1 MPVDRLSM
9 REITV
14 RVYRKVPVLVLTL
27 AAAMLTACS
36 TVGPPVLERAVL
48 GYDETNARLSDKML
62 LLNIARWHEG
72 EGLHLTVTSSI
83 AATFDWTATAGIGA
97 QFEDSSGTD
106 FFNFNLGGRASE
118 NPTFSILPLQGEEY
132 VTRLLKPFTEEV
144 VSLTVFQGDTP
155 IDRLL
160 RLMAEGIE
168 FYGSKGEIERFI
180 TNSPGRPQEYTEFRR
195 MLLHLRWLA
204 ESRQLFARPL
214 VFEDILFKDIADRP
228 KAEDLAKGINLG
240 ITWRQKPDGRFQAS
254 KLTQGRVAIT
264 NYDPMLLSDEQRWAL
279 NERIKR
285 LPASVVYVDLAP
297 GYPGGNI
304 PFKGGIRLRSFG
316 EIIRFVADGM
326 GEFPEFDVLPDPRTG
341 SGDVAVENRAATLT
355 IAVTE
360 TAPPAHIPSVWY
372 RGQYYSIADTEWDRG
387 NFRLLAV
394 LNQTTVGDVKGLG
407 IPITISK

>member
-1 MPVDRLSM
+1 M
-9 REITV
+9 
-14 RVYRKVPVLVLTL
+14 RVYRKTPVIVLTL
-27 AAAMLTACS
+27 VAAMLGACS

-48 GYDETNARLSDKML
+48 GYDETNARLSDQML

-97 QFEDSSGTD
+97 QLEDSSGTD

-132 VTRLLKPFTEEV
+132 VTRLLKPFTEDV

-155 IDRLL
+155 IDRML

-168 FYGSKGEIERFI
+168 FYGSKGEIERSI
-180 TNSPGRPQEYTEFRR
+180 TNSPGRPQEYAEFRR

-204 ESRQLFARPL
+204 ENRQLFARPL

-240 ITWRQKPDGRFQAS
+240 ITWRQKPDGRFMAS

-279 NERIKR
+279 NERIKL

-304 PFKGGIRLRSFG
+304 PFTGGIRLRSFG

-341 SGDVAVENRAATLT
+341 IDDVAIENRAATLT

-360 TAPPAHIPSVWY
+360 KAPPDRIASILY
-372 RGQYYSIADTEWDRG
+372 RGHYYSISDTKWDRG
-387 NFRLLAV
+387 NFRLLAL
-394 LNQTTVGDVKGLG
+394 LNQTTVGDLKGIG
-407 IPITISK
+407 IPITIAK

>member
-1 MPVDRLSM
+1 M
-9 REITV
+9 
-14 RVYRKVPVLVLTL
+14 RVYKKTPVIVLTL
-27 AAAMLTACS
+27 VAAMLGACS

-48 GYDETNARLSDKML
+48 GYDETNARLSDQML

-97 QFEDSSGTD
+97 QLEDSSGTD

-132 VTRLLKPFTEEV
+132 VTRLLKPFTEDV

-155 IDRLL
+155 IDRML

-168 FYGSKGEIERFI
+168 FYGSKGEMERFI
-180 TNSPGRPQEYTEFRR
+180 TNSPGRPQEYAEFRR

-204 ESRQLFARPL
+204 ENRQLFARPL

-240 ITWRQKPDGRFQAS
+240 ITWRQKPDGRFKAS

-304 PFKGGIRLRSFG
+304 PFTGGIRLRSFG

-341 SGDVAVENRAATLT
+341 IDDVAIENRAATLT

-360 TAPPAHIPSVWY
+360 KAPPDRIASILY
-372 RGQYYSIADTEWDRG
+372 RGHYYSISDTEWDRG
-387 NFRLLAV
+387 NFRLLAL
-394 LNQTTVGDVKGLG
+394 LNQTTVGDLKGIG
-407 IPITISK
+407 IPITIAK

>member
-1 MPVDRLSM
+1 M
-9 REITV
+9 
-14 RVYRKVPVLVLTL
+14 RVYRKTPVIVVTL
-27 AAAMLTACS
+27 AAAMLGACS

-48 GYDETNARLSDKML
+48 GYDETNARLSDQML

-97 QFEDSSGTD
+97 QLEGSSGTD

-155 IDRLL
+155 IDRML

-168 FYGSKGEIERFI
+168 FYGSKGEIERSI
-180 TNSPGRPQEYTEFRR
+180 TNSPGRPQEYAEFRR

-304 PFKGGIRLRSFG
+304 PFTGGIRLRSFG

-341 SGDVAVENRAATLT
+341 IDDVAIENRAATLT

-360 TAPPAHIPSVWY
+360 KAPPDRIASILY
-372 RGQYYSIADTEWDRG
+372 RGHYYSISDTEWDRG
-387 NFRLLAV
+387 NFRLLAL
-394 LNQTTVGDVKGLG
+394 LNQTTVGEVGGIG
-407 IPITISK
+407 IPITIAK

>member
-1 MPVDRLSM
+1 M
-9 REITV
+9 
-14 RVYRKVPVLVLTL
+14 RVYKKTPVIVLTL
-27 AAAMLTACS
+27 VAAMLGACS

-48 GYDETNARLSDKML
+48 GYDETNARLSDQML

-97 QFEDSSGTD
+97 QLEDSSGTD

-132 VTRLLKPFTEEV
+132 VTRLLKPFTEDV

-155 IDRLL
+155 IDRML

-168 FYGSKGEIERFI
+168 FYGSKGEIERSI
-180 TNSPGRPQEYTEFRR
+180 TNSPGRPQEYAEFRR

-240 ITWRQKPDGRFQAS
+240 ITWRQKPDGRFMAS

-279 NERIKR
+279 NERIKL

-304 PFKGGIRLRSFG
+304 PFTGGIRLRSFG

-341 SGDVAVENRAATLT
+341 IDDVAIENRAATLT

-360 TAPPAHIPSVWY
+360 KAPPDRIASILY
-372 RGQYYSIADTEWDRG
+372 RGHYYSISDTKWDRG
-387 NFRLLAV
+387 NFRLLAL
-394 LNQTTVGDVKGLG
+394 LNQTTVGDLKGIG
-407 IPITISK
+407 IPITIAK

>member
-1 MPVDRLSM
+1 
-9 REITV
+9 
-14 RVYRKVPVLVLTL
+14 
-27 AAAMLTACS
+27 
-36 TVGPPVLERAVL
+36 
-48 GYDETNARLSDKML
+48 
-62 LLNIARWHEG
+62 
-72 EGLHLTVTSSI
+72 
-83 AATFDWTATAGIGA
+83 
-97 QFEDSSGTD
+97 
-106 FFNFNLGGRASE
+106 
-118 NPTFSILPLQGEEY
+118 
-132 VTRLLKPFTEEV
+132 
-144 VSLTVFQGDTP
+144 
-155 IDRLL
+155 
-160 RLMAEGIE
+160 MAEGIE

-240 ITWRQKPDGRFQAS
+240 ITWRQKPDGRFKAS

-304 PFKGGIRLRSFG
+304 PFTGGIRLRSFG

-326 GEFPEFDVLPDPRTG
+326 EEFPEFDVLPDPRTG
-341 SGDVAVENRAATLT
+341 SDDVAIENRAATLT

-360 TAPPAHIPSVWY
+360 KAPPDRIASVLY
-372 RGQYYSIADTEWDRG
+372 RGHYYSVSDTEWDRG
-387 NFRLLAV
+387 NFRLLAL
-394 LNQTTVGDVKGLG
+394 LNQTTVGDVGGIG
-407 IPITISK
+407 IPITIAK

>member
-1 MPVDRLSM
+1 M
-9 REITV
+9 RICRT
-14 RVYRKVPVLVLTL
+14 VPVIALTL
-27 AAAMLTACS
+27 VAAMLGACS

-48 GYDETNARLSDKML
+48 GYDETNARLSDQML

-97 QFEDSSGTD
+97 QLEGSSGTD

-155 IDRLL
+155 IDRML

-168 FYGSKGEIERFI
+168 FYGSKGEMERFI
-180 TNSPGRPQEYTEFRR
+180 TNSPGRPQEYAEFRR

-240 ITWRQKPDGRFQAS
+240 ITWRQKPDGRFKAS

-304 PFKGGIRLRSFG
+304 PFTGGIRLRSFG

-326 GEFPEFDVLPDPRTG
+326 EEFPEFDVLPDPRTG
-341 SGDVAVENRAATLT
+341 SGDVAIENRAATLT

-360 TAPPAHIPSVWY
+360 KAPPDRIASVLY
-372 RGQYYSIADTEWDRG
+372 RGHYYSVSDTEWDRG
-387 NFRLLAV
+387 NFRLLAL
-394 LNQTTVGDVKGLG
+394 LNQTTVGDVGGIG
-407 IPITISK
+407 IPITIAK

>member
-1 MPVDRLSM
+1 M
-9 REITV
+9 RV
-14 RVYRKVPVLVLTL
+14 CKKAPLLALTL
-27 AAAMLTACS
+27 VAAMLGACS

-48 GYDETNARLSDKML
+48 GYDETNARLSQKMV
-62 LLNIARWHEG
+62 LLNIARWQAG
-72 EGLHLTVTSSI
+72 ESLHLTVTSSI
-83 AATFDWTATAGIGA
+83 AATFDWTATTGIGG
-97 QFEDSSGTD
+97 QLEESSGTD
-106 FFNFNLGGRASE
+106 FFNLNMGARASE
-118 NPTFSILPLQGEEY
+118 NPTFSILPLQGQEY
-132 VTRLLKPFTEEV
+132 VNRLLQPFTEDV

-155 IDRLL
+155 IDQLL

-168 FYGSKGEIERFI
+168 FYGPKGESARFV

-195 MLLHLRWLA
+195 ILLHLRWLA

-240 ITWRQKPDGRFQAS
+240 VTWRQKPDGRFQAS
-254 KLTQGRVAIT
+254 RLIQGRVAIT

-297 GYPGGNI
+297 GYPGGDM

-316 EIIRFVADGM
+316 ETIRFVADGM
-326 GEFPEFDVLPDPRTG
+326 GKFPEFDVQPDLRTG
-341 SGDVAVENRAATLT
+341 SSDAAVENRAATLT
-355 IAVTE
+355 IAITE
-360 TAPPAHIPSVWY
+360 TPPPDNIPSVAY
-372 RGQYYSIADTEWDRG
+372 RGQYYSVADTEWDRD
-387 NFRLLAV
+387 NFRLLAL
-394 LNQTTVGDVKGLG
+394 LNQTTVGDVKGVG

>member
-1 MPVDRLSM
+1 M
-9 REITV
+9 
-14 RVYRKVPVLVLTL
+14 RVYKKTPVIVLTL
-27 AAAMLTACS
+27 VAAMLGACS

-48 GYDETNARLSDKML
+48 GYDETNARLSDQML

-97 QFEDSSGTD
+97 QLEDSSGTD

-132 VTRLLKPFTEEV
+132 VTRLLKPFTEDV

-155 IDRLL
+155 IDRML

-168 FYGSKGEIERFI
+168 FYGSKGEIERSI
-180 TNSPGRPQEYTEFRR
+180 TNSPGRPQEYAEFRR

-240 ITWRQKPDGRFQAS
+240 ITWRQKPDGRFMAS

-304 PFKGGIRLRSFG
+304 PFTGGIRLRSFG

-341 SGDVAVENRAATLT
+341 IDDVAIENRAATLT

-360 TAPPAHIPSVWY
+360 KAPPDRIASILY
-372 RGQYYSIADTEWDRG
+372 RGHYYSISDTEWDRG
-387 NFRLLAV
+387 NFRLLAL
-394 LNQTTVGDVKGLG
+394 LNQTTVGDLKGIG
-407 IPITISK
+407 IPITIAK

>member
-1 MPVDRLSM
+1 M
-9 REITV
+9 RICRT
-14 RVYRKVPVLVLTL
+14 VPVIALTL
-27 AAAMLTACS
+27 VTAMLGACS

-48 GYDETNARLSDKML
+48 GYDETNARLSDQML

-97 QFEDSSGTD
+97 QLEGSSGTD

-132 VTRLLKPFTEEV
+132 VTRLLKPFTEDV

-155 IDRLL
+155 IDRML

-168 FYGSKGEIERFI
+168 FYGSKGEIERSI
-180 TNSPGRPQEYTEFRR
+180 TNSPGRPQEYAEFRR

-240 ITWRQKPDGRFQAS
+240 ITWRQKPDGRFMAS

-304 PFKGGIRLRSFG
+304 PFTGGIRLRSFG

-341 SGDVAVENRAATLT
+341 IDDVAIENRAATLT

-360 TAPPAHIPSVWY
+360 KAPPDRIASILY
-372 RGQYYSIADTEWDRG
+372 RGHYYSISDTEWDRG
-387 NFRLLAV
+387 NFRLLAL
-394 LNQTTVGDVKGLG
+394 LNQTTVGDVGGIG
-407 IPITISK
+407 IPITIAK

>member
-1 MPVDRLSM
+1 MRICRKIPV
-9 REITV
+9 IA
-14 RVYRKVPVLVLTL
+14 LTL
-27 AAAMLTACS
+27 VAAMLGACS

-48 GYDETNARLSDKML
+48 GYDETNARLSDQML

-97 QFEDSSGTD
+97 QLEGSSGTD

-155 IDRLL
+155 IDRML

-168 FYGSKGEIERFI
+168 FYGSKGEMERFI
-180 TNSPGRPQEYTEFRR
+180 TNSPGRPQEYAEFRR

-240 ITWRQKPDGRFQAS
+240 ITWRQKPDGRFKAS

-304 PFKGGIRLRSFG
+304 PFTGGIRLRSFG

-326 GEFPEFDVLPDPRTG
+326 EEFPEFDVLPDPRTG
-341 SGDVAVENRAATLT
+341 SGDVAIENRAATLT

-360 TAPPAHIPSVWY
+360 KAPPDRIASVLY
-372 RGQYYSIADTEWDRG
+372 RGHYYSVSDTEWDRG
-387 NFRLLAV
+387 NFRLLAL
-394 LNQTTVGDVKGLG
+394 LNQTTVGDVGGIG
-407 IPITISK
+407 IPITIAK

>member
-1 MPVDRLSM
+1 M
-9 REITV
+9 RICRT
-14 RVYRKVPVLVLTL
+14 VPVIALTL
-27 AAAMLTACS
+27 VTAMLGACS

-48 GYDETNARLSDKML
+48 GYDETNARLSDQML

-97 QFEDSSGTD
+97 QLEGSSGTD

-155 IDRLL
+155 IDRML

-168 FYGSKGEIERFI
+168 FYGSKGEMERFI
-180 TNSPGRPQEYTEFRR
+180 TNSPGRPQEYAEFRR

-240 ITWRQKPDGRFQAS
+240 ITWRQKPDGRFKAS

-304 PFKGGIRLRSFG
+304 PFTGGIRLRSFG

-326 GEFPEFDVLPDPRTG
+326 EEFPEFDVLPDPRTG
-341 SGDVAVENRAATLT
+341 SDDVAIENRAATLT

-360 TAPPAHIPSVWY
+360 KAPPDRIASVLY
-372 RGQYYSIADTEWDRG
+372 RGHYYSVSDTEWDRG
-387 NFRLLAV
+387 NFRLLAL
-394 LNQTTVGDVKGLG
+394 LNQTTVGDVGGIG

>member
-1 MPVDRLSM
+1 M
-9 REITV
+9 
-14 RVYRKVPVLVLTL
+14 RVYKKTPVIVLTL
-27 AAAMLTACS
+27 VAAMLGACS

-48 GYDETNARLSDKML
+48 GYDETNARLSDQML

-97 QFEDSSGTD
+97 QLEDSSGTD

-132 VTRLLKPFTEEV
+132 VTRLLKPFTEDV

-155 IDRLL
+155 IDRML

-168 FYGSKGEIERFI
+168 FYGSKGEIERSI
-180 TNSPGRPQEYTEFRR
+180 TNSPGRPQEYAEFRR

-240 ITWRQKPDGRFQAS
+240 ITWRQKPDGRFMAS

-304 PFKGGIRLRSFG
+304 PFTGGIRLRSFG

-341 SGDVAVENRAATLT
+341 IDDVAIENRAATLT

-360 TAPPAHIPSVWY
+360 KAPPDRIASILY
-372 RGQYYSIADTEWDRG
+372 RGHYYSISDTKWDRG
-387 NFRLLAV
+387 NFRLLAL
-394 LNQTTVGDVKGLG
+394 LNQTTVGDLKGIG
-407 IPITISK
+407 IPITIAK